1 MSKFVHLH
9 THSHYSLLDGL
20 SKLPDLSATV
30 KKQGMDALALTDH
43 GVLYGAVEFYQ
54 AATKAGIKPIIGCE
68 VYVARRGRKDKDPTA
83 DVNPY
88 HLILL
93 AQNRTGYKNLIKLV
107 TAAHLEG
114 FYYKPRIDWELL
126 QEHHEGLICTSACL
140 QGEVANALRDAGEA
154 QAKKVVDKFAKVF
167 GDRYY
172 LELQHHPNIPEQGE
186 LNAALKRIA
195 EEKGLPLIGT
205 NDAHYVRPDDSE
217 AQDVL
222 VCIQT
227 GKQLDDT
234 DRLNMTGED
243 FSLKTPQEMVESFAD
258 TPEAVSN
265 TVAIAERCDLELEL
279 GKIILPKFEV
289 PEGETERNL
298 LRKQVASGV
307 EKRYGKAPSKEVGDR
322 IDYELGVI
330 EKMGFESY
338 FLIVGDLVREA
349 KGRGI
354 WVGPGRGSAAGS
366 LVSYVLDI
374 TTLDPLEY
382 DLLFERFLNPDR
394 ISMPDIDMDFADDR
408 RAEVIDYVAEKYGK
422 DRVAQII
429 TFGTMAARAAVRD
442 TGRVMGLSY
451 GEVDQVAKL
460 IPFGMN
466 LAEARKQPELKEL
479 AAQSQSVDRLLDLAS
494 RIEGSVRH
502 ASTHAAG
509 VVIGDKL
516 LVEHVPLQHATR
528 GDDDSV
534 VTQYSM
540 YPIEDIGLL
549 KMDFLGLSNLTILR
563 NATEII
569 DAVYGKQV
577 DVEKIPLDDAKTFEL
592 LAAGRT
598 YGIFQLE
605 SEGMRRYIKELRPT
619 KFEDIVAMVS
629 LYRPGPMQ
637 WIDSF
642 IKRKH
647 GREQVTYVHPKVE
660 NALKETYGVIVY
672 QEQVMQISKD
682 LAGFTGGEADT
693 LRKAVGKKIAS
704 LLAEQKEKFVSGAVE
719 HGGMERGLAVKL
731 FGELEDFARYAFN
744 KSHAACYALIAYQ
757 TAYLKAYYP
766 SAFMAAL
773 MTSEQEDL
781 DKLTNAITD
790 AEGLGIKVL
799 PPDVNESFA
808 DFAVA
813 ADKQSIRF
821 GLNAIKNLGK
831 NTAAAIVASR
841 KAEGPFTDLNDFLS
855 RLPDGTA
862 NKKSLEA
869 LVKSGALDSLV
880 DNGAVGDSAGRGRL
894 LAGLEGMARFAA
906 ARAAENRIGQS
917 SLFGESPAG
926 ETGFTLPPAASST
939 SVDQRQKLEWERE
952 LLGMYVSE
960 HPLSSYGDVVKR
972 FAAISSLANLPEKRP
987 VEIACLVTV
996 TKRINTK
1003 KGDPMAFVTVEDRNR
1018 KIEVIVFPK
1027 LYLDVREQ
1035 LDAGTA
1041 LKIAGKISRKDDEPK
1056 ILADSIELLSEEAR
1070 PNRPVEPSEIAGASP
1085 AHERPSDVE
1094 IEDLDMMVAGATKAP
1109 NQAQVADPE
1118 TADTP
1123 SQEAATMKY
1132 ESLTVR
1138 LGQNTT
1144 LAVLEQVKQV
1154 LSDHRGESPVFLILT
1169 HGESEKK
1176 LKLAHGVRYSKALI
1190 DDLEVVD
1197 WNVSVEAR

>member
-1 MSKFVHLH
+1 MPKPKFVHLH
-9 THSHYSLLDGL
+9 VHSHYSLLDGL

-68 VYVARRGRKDKDPTA
+68 VYVARRGRKDKDPQA

-93 AQNRTGYKNLIKLV
+93 AQNKTGYKNLLKLV

-114 FYYKPRIDWELL
+114 FYYKPRIDWDLL

-140 QGEVANALRDAGEA
+140 QGEVANRLRDSGEA
-154 QAKKVVDKFAKVF
+154 EAKKVVDKFAKLF

-186 LNAALKRIA
+186 LNAALVRIA
-195 EEKGLPLIGT
+195 KEKGLPLIGT

-234 DRLNMTGED
+234 DRLNMTNED
-243 FSLKTPQEMVESFAD
+243 FSLQTPQQMAQHFAD

-265 TVAIAERCDLELEL
+265 TAAIAGRCDLELDL

-289 PEGETERNL
+289 PEGETERSL
-298 LRKQVASGV
+298 LRKQVAKGV
-307 EKRYGKAPSKEVGDR
+307 ETRYGASPGNEVTER
-322 IDYELGVI
+322 IEYELGVI

-349 KGRGI
+349 KSRGI

-408 RAEVIDYVAEKYGK
+408 RQEVIDYTAEKYGK

-442 TGRVMGLSY
+442 TGRVMGLTY

-460 IPFGMN
+460 IPFGMD
-466 LAEARKQPELKEL
+466 LKEARKQPELKEL
-479 AAQSQSVDRLLDLAS
+479 ASQSQSVDRLLDLAS

-509 VVIGDKL
+509 VVIGDRP
-516 LVEHVPLQHATR
+516 LVDHVPLQHGTR
-528 GDDDSV
+528 GDDQTI

-569 DAVYGKQV
+569 EAVHGDKI

-592 LAAGRT
+592 LCEGRT

-619 KFEDIVAMVS
+619 QFEDIVAMVS

-647 GREQVTYVHPKVE
+647 GRERVTYVHPKVE

-719 HGGMERGLAVKL
+719 NGGMERGQATQL
-731 FGELEDFARYAFN
+731 FGQLEDFARYAFN

-757 TAYLKAYYP
+757 TAYLKARYP

-781 DKLTNAITD
+781 DKLSAAITD
-790 AEGLGIKVL
+790 AESIGIKVL
-799 PPDVNESFA
+799 PPDVNESFQ

-813 ADKQSIRF
+813 SDKKSIRF

-841 KAEGPFTDLNDFLS
+841 KADGPFKGLNDFLS

-869 LVKSGALDSLV
+869 LIKAGALDGL
-880 DNGAVGDSAGRGRL
+880 AKRGQL
-894 LAGLEGMARFAA
+894 LAGLEAMARYAA
-906 ARAAENRIGQS
+906 ARAAENRSGQS
-917 SLFGESPAG
+917 SLFGDAPDSG
-926 ETGFTLPPAASST
+926 TGFTLPSGGE
-939 SVDQRQKLEWERE
+939 VDQRQKLEWERE

-972 FAAISSLANLPEKRP
+972 FAAISVIANLPDKRP
-987 VEIACLVTV
+987 VEIACLVSIA
-996 TKRINTK
+996 KRINTK

-1027 LYLDVREQ
+1027 LYLDVRDR
-1035 LDAGTA
+1035 LHPGTA
-1041 LKIAGKISRKDDEPK
+1041 LKISGKISRKDDEPK
-1056 ILADSIELLSEEAR
+1056 ILADKVEPLDEEAR
-1070 PNRPVEPSEIAGASP
+1070 P
-1085 AHERPSDVE
+1085 ERPANLEPAAD
-1094 IEDLDMMVAGATKAP
+1094 IGIDNLDAMVAGGTPTAP
-1109 NQAQVADPE
+1109 HQGPVTDAE
-1118 TADTP
+1118 TAETSAGED
-1123 SQEAATMKY
+1123 ATITY

-1138 LGQNTT
+1138 LGPNTT
-1144 LAVLEQVKQV
+1144 LAVLEQVKGV
-1154 LSDHRGESPVFLILT
+1154 LSEHRGESPVYLILT

-1176 LKLAHGVRYSKALI
+1176 LKLAHGVRYSKGLI

>member
-9 THSHYSLLDGL
+9 VHSHYSLLDGL
-20 SKLPDLSATV
+20 SKLPDLSETV
-30 KKQGMDALALTDH
+30 KRQGMDALALTDH

-68 VYVARRGRKDKDPTA
+68 TYVARRGRKDRDPAKDA
-83 DVNPY
+83 NPY

-93 AQNRTGYKNLIKLV
+93 VQNRTGYQNLLKLI

-126 QEHHEGLICTSACL
+126 QRHHEGLICTSACL
-140 QGEVANALRDAGEA
+140 QGEVANALRDGGEA
-154 QAKKVVDKFAKVF
+154 QAKKVVEKFAKLF

-186 LNAALKRIA
+186 LNTAIKRIA
-195 EEKGLPLIGT
+195 KEKGLPLIGT

-227 GKQLDDT
+227 GKLLEDT
-234 DRLNMTGED
+234 DRLNMTDED
-243 FSLKTPQEMVESFAD
+243 FSLQPPERMAEHFAD

-265 TVAIAERCDLELEL
+265 TVAIAERCDLELDL

-289 PEGETERNL
+289 PKGETERGR
-298 LRKQVASGV
+298 LRKLVAEGV
-307 EKRYGKAPSKEVGDR
+307 GKRYGEDAGKEVADR
-322 IDYELGVI
+322 VQYELGVI
-330 EKMGFESY
+330 EKMSYESY
-338 FLIVGDLVREA
+338 FLIVGDLVNWA
-349 KGRGI
+349 KDQGI
-354 WVGPGRGSAAGS
+354 FVGPGRGSAAGS
-366 LVSYVLDI
+366 IVAYVLNI
-374 TTLDPLEY
+374 TNMDPLVHG
-382 DLLFERFLNPDR
+382 LQFERFLNPDR

-408 RAEVIDYVAEKYGK
+408 RGEVIQYITDKYGH

-442 TGRVMGLSY
+442 TGRVMGMTY

-460 IPFGMN
+460 IPFGMT
-466 LAEARKQPELKEL
+466 LAEAGKQPELKEL
-479 AAQSQSVDRLLDLAS
+479 ARQNQQVERLLDLAA

-509 VVIGDKL
+509 VVVGDKP
-516 LVEHVPLQHATR
+516 LVEYVPIQHSTR
-528 GDDDSV
+528 GDEDAV

-540 YPIEDIGLL
+540 RPIEDIGLL
-549 KMDFLGLSNLTILR
+549 KIDVLGLSNLTILR
-563 NATEII
+563 EAVEII
-569 DAVYGKQV
+569 EAVYGDTV
-577 DVEKIPLDDAKTFEL
+577 DIDTLPLDDAKTLEL
-592 LAAGRT
+592 LCAGKT
-598 YGIFQLE
+598 HGIFQLE
-605 SEGMRRYIKELRPT
+605 SEGMRRYIKELQPT

-647 GREQVTYVHPKVE
+647 GREQVTYIHPKVE
-660 NALKETYGVIVY
+660 DALKETYGVIVY

-704 LLAEQKEKFVSGAVE
+704 LLAEQKQKFIDGAVS
-719 HGGMERGLAVKL
+719 HGGMDRGQAVKL
-731 FGELEDFARYAFN
+731 FGQLEDFARYCFP
-744 KSHAACYALIAYQ
+744 KGHAAPYALIAYQ
-757 TAYLKAYYP
+757 TAYLKAHYP

-773 MTSEQEDL
+773 MTSEQENL
-781 DKLTNAITD
+781 DKLAAAITD
-790 AEGLGIKVL
+790 AESLGIKVL
-799 PPDVNESFA
+799 PPDVNESFEN
-808 DFAVA
+808 FAVA
-813 ADKQSIRF
+813 PDKRNIRF

-831 NTAAAIVASR
+831 NTAAATVQSR
-841 KAEGPFTDLNDFLS
+841 KADGPFTDLHDFLS

-869 LVKSGALDSLV
+869 LIKAGALDELAETK
-880 DNGAVGDSAGRGRL
+880 DAGEPAGRGRL
-894 LAGLEGMARFAA
+894 LAGLETMSRFAA
-906 ARAAENRIGQS
+906 ARAAEHRSGQT
-917 SLFGESPAG
+917 SLFGGAEGA
-926 ETGFTLPPAASST
+926 ETGFALPPGASAA

-960 HPLSSYGDVVKR
+960 HPLTSYGDVLKR
-972 FAAISSLANLPEKRP
+972 FAAISSVQDLPDKRP

-996 TKRINTK
+996 AKRINTK
-1003 KGDPMAFVTVEDRNR
+1003 KGDPMAFVTVEDRQR
-1018 KIEVIVFPK
+1018 KMEVIVFPK
-1027 LYLDVREQ
+1027 LYLDVRDH
-1035 LDAGTA
+1035 LVPGAI
-1041 LKIAGKISRKDDEPK
+1041 LKISGKISRKDDEPK
-1056 ILADSIELLSEEAR
+1056 ILADTVEPLDENAA
-1070 PNRPVEPSEIAGASP
+1070 PRPVRPPAAEPSA
-1085 AHERPSDVE
+1085 DVE
-1094 IEDLDMMVAGATKAP
+1094 IEDLDAMVSGAPKAP
-1109 NQAQVADPE
+1109 QPSPAGPPSPIADSE
-1118 TADTP
+1118 TAETP
-1123 SQEAATMKY
+1123 DRENATIKY
-1132 ESLTVR
+1132 EALTVK
-1138 LGQNTT
+1138 LGPNTT

-1154 LSDHRGESPVFLILT
+1154 LSEHRGESPVYLILT
-1169 HGESEKK
+1169 HGEREKK
-1176 LKLAHGVRYSKALI
+1176 LKLAHGVRYSKGLI

-1197 WNVSVEAR
+1197 WNVSVETR